1 MNGIYEN
8 VDEYLSVFSFF
19 GLICFCFVWFSLKF
33 RLESCFLYIIAFV
46 FFLFVSHEFL

>member
-8 VDEYLSVFSFF
+8 VDEYLSVFPFF
-19 GLICFCFVWFSLKF
+19 WFDFFFFVWFSLKF
-33 RLESCFLYIIAFV
+33 RIESCFLYIIAFV